1 MPGYA
6 IILRGIFLMRRI
18 VHAVLR
24 VLDSTPH
31 LKSRGAQAGQSLVEM
46 AFIIPLLA
54 IMIAGIVEIGWF
66 ANRYLTMLEVT
77 RVGAR
82 AGTVLTGEFSPLNW
96 NELASAHPVVHLR
109 AYGVSESQIPLE
121 ARNYRDCSQVTR
133 FTGFYNFIACTMLN
147 SFEPL
152 RLRGRAP
159 NSTEDAAKVIRDRQ
173 GNVIA
178 TIPFPDDIVISVF
191 AAQAI
196 NNANPNTIAL
206 PSQTADPRQY
216 QLASALYSRTYNF
229 EGVPA
234 TVGRFRP
241 GPQVIIVGRYP
252 KRANEC
258 NVYDDGGTRVVVP
271 SQDPFD
277 YIPNNARDAILVAG
291 QPRFIELEGMDPNP
305 QYLQQAEAQLGFVW
319 TGQKLRTDLMN
330 AGRPALC
337 WGSDF
342 DIPEVQRLINLPT
355 FIDDD
360 PPGVA
365 PWNLRRAAI
374 PSNGIVIVEMF
385 WQHEPLLRFP
395 FVEPIIAAFGDVNNI
410 VISVW
415 ASFPVPAAE
424 PNIVFGLP

>member
-1 MPGYA
+1 MKR
-6 IILRGIFLMRRI
+6 L
-18 VHAVLR
+18 VHAILR
-24 VLDSTPH
+24 VLDGAPRPQ
-31 LKSRGAQAGQSLVEM
+31 SRGAQAGQSLLEM

-66 ANRYLTMLEVT
+66 ANRYLTLLEVT

-82 AGTVLTGEFSPLNW
+82 AGTVLTGEFSPLSW

-109 AYGVSESQIPLE
+109 AYGLSEAEIPGE
-121 ARNYRDCSQVTR
+121 SRNYRDCNLVTTN
-133 FTGFYNFIACTMLN
+133 TGFYNFIACTMLN

-152 RLRGRAP
+152 RLAGRAP
-159 NSTEDAAKVIRDRQ
+159 TSTANAVKVIRDRQ
-173 GNVIA
+173 GNVIN

-191 AAQAI
+191 ATQAI
-196 NNANPNTIAL
+196 NNANPNTITL
-206 PSQTADPRQY
+206 PSLATDPRQY
-216 QLASALYSRTYNF
+216 QLAVALFSRTYNF
-229 EGVPA
+229 EAIPA
-234 TVGRFRP
+234 TAGRFRP
-241 GPQVIIVGRYP
+241 GPQVIVVGRYP

-258 NVYDDGGTRVVVP
+258 NVYDDNGTRVVVP
-271 SQDPFD
+271 GQDPFD

-291 QPRFIELEGMDPNP
+291 QPRFIELEGLDPNP
-305 QYLQQAEAQLGFVW
+305 DYTQQAEAQLGFVW
-319 TGQKLRTDLMN
+319 TAQKLRTDLMN

-342 DIPEVQRLINLPT
+342 DSADVEALINLPT
-355 FIDDD
+355 FIDED

-410 VISVW
+410 VISAW

-424 PNIVFGLP
+424 PNIIYGLP

>member
-1 MPGYA
+1 MKR
-6 IILRGIFLMRRI
+6 L

-24 VLDSTPH
+24 VLDGAPRPQ
-31 LKSRGAQAGQSLVEM
+31 SRGAQAGQSLLEM

-66 ANRYLTMLEVT
+66 ANRYLTLLEVT

-82 AGTVLTGEFSPLNW
+82 AGTVLTGEFSPLSW

-109 AYGVSESQIPLE
+109 AYGTAEAGIPLE
-121 ARNYRDCSQVTR
+121 ARNYRDCAQVTR

-152 RLRGRAP
+152 RLAGRAA
-159 NSTEDAAKVIRDRQ
+159 NSTENAVKLIRDRQ
-173 GNVIA
+173 GNVID

-191 AAQAI
+191 ATQAI
-196 NNANPNTIAL
+196 NNANPASITL
-206 PSQTADPRQY
+206 PSLAADPRQY
-216 QLASALYSRTYNF
+216 QLAVALYSRTYDF
-229 EGVPA
+229 ESIPVTA
-234 TVGRFRP
+234 GRFRP
-241 GPQVIIVGRYP
+241 GPQVIVVGRYP

-258 NVYDDGGTRVVVP
+258 NVYDDNGTRIVIP
-271 SQDPFD
+271 GQDPFD
-277 YIPNNARDAILVAG
+277 YIPNNSRDAILVAG
-291 QPRFIELEGMDPNP
+291 QPRFIELDGMDPNP
-305 QYLQQAEAQLGFVW
+305 DYLQQAEAQLGFVW

-342 DIPEVQRLINLPT
+342 NSADVERLINLPT

-424 PNIVFGLP
+424 PNIIYGLP

>member
-1 MPGYA
+1 
-6 IILRGIFLMRRI
+6 
-18 VHAVLR
+18 
-24 VLDSTPH
+24 
-31 LKSRGAQAGQSLVEM
+31 M

-66 ANRYLTMLEVT
+66 ANRYLTLLEVT

-109 AYGVSESQIPLE
+109 AYGAAAADIPAESQQ
-121 ARNYRDCSQVTR
+121 YRDCNLVTTR
-133 FTGFYNFIACTMLN
+133 TGFYNFIACTMLN

-152 RLRGRAP
+152 RLAGRAP
-159 NSTEDAAKVIRDRQ
+159 TSTDNAVKLIRDRQ
-173 GNVIA
+173 GNVID

-191 AAQAI
+191 ATQAI
-196 NNANPNTIAL
+196 NNANPGSITL
-206 PSQTADPRQY
+206 PSLATDARQY
-216 QLASALYSRTYNF
+216 QLAVALYSRTYNF
-229 EGVPA
+229 EAIPA
-234 TVGRFRP
+234 TAGRFRP
-241 GPQVIIVGRYP
+241 GPQVIVVGRYP

-258 NVYDDGGTRVVVP
+258 NVYDDNGTRVVVP
-271 SQDPFD
+271 GQDPFD
-277 YIPNNARDAILVAG
+277 YIPNNGRDAILVAG

-305 QYLQQAEAQLGFVW
+305 TYLQQAEAQLGFVW
-319 TGQKLRTDLMN
+319 TAQKLRTDLMN

-342 DIPEVQRLINLPT
+342 DSADVEALINLPT

-410 VISVW
+410 VISAW

-424 PNIVFGLP
+424 PNIIYGLP